1 MKSRKNPQL
10 YIIAGPNGS
19 GKTTFAHKFLP
30 YFTDCLNFVNADSI
44 ASGLSPFSPELVAL
58 KAGKLMLD
66 QIHGYGKRGSDFA
79 FETTLSGRTYIR
91 LLKDLKRK
99 GYTIHLFYLW
109 VRDINLAIKR
119 IEERVK
125 MGGHDVPA
133 LVVRRR
139 FNRGLDNLFYV
150 YKPLLDSWTIF
161 DNSTD
166 LPHMIAREKEGVLTI
181 VDDRLYELI
190 RRSVRK

>member
-1 MKSRKNPQL
+1 MIFGIVRSTFGGDSHKE
-10 YIIAGPNGS
+10 IFGS
-19 GKTTFAHKFLP
+19 VGAHLKKER
-30 YFTDCLNFVNADSI
+30 
-44 ASGLSPFSPELVAL
+44 ASL
-58 KAGKLMLD
+58 KAT
-66 QIHGYGKRGSDFA
+66 QNAGSSV

-139 FNRGLDNLFYV
+139 FNRGLDNLFHV

-161 DNSTD
+161 DNSTE
-166 LPHMIAREKEGVLTI
+166 LPHVIVHEKKGVLTI

-190 RRSVRK
+190 RRSLRK